1 MDEFQP
7 KPMAGLQMEDFCYP
21 LADVS
26 HLSEK
31 EKEALRR
38 RGRSIPKQLDS
49 DEEFEQWITV
59 FVPYN
64 WHITMPEGGFDALS
78 AEDKQV
84 VISGAAYQRALWYH
98 AKHFKAWQKEH
109 LQPLVDELVEE
120 ARHAP
125 QYTWQSLYS
134 LELGKL
140 RCMRAYFSH
149 SLIADKDGNFG
160 FNRWIDTSIR
170 LLEYLEED
178 GSNITDEQAL
188 RVNTR
193 NVGDLVS
200 PGLVKF
206 YEEALIPDGQER
218 ETFLDKAD
226 YGRKIYV
233 RKMERLYYRIRL
245 YNMRAWWE

>member
-109 LQPLVDELVEE
+109 LQPLVDELV
-120 ARHAP
+120 
-125 QYTWQSLYS
+125 
-134 LELGKL
+134 
-140 RCMRAYFSH
+140 
-149 SLIADKDGNFG
+149 
-160 FNRWIDTSIR
+160 
-170 LLEYLEED
+170 
-178 GSNITDEQAL
+178 
-188 RVNTR
+188 
-193 NVGDLVS
+193 
-200 PGLVKF
+200 
-206 YEEALIPDGQER
+206 
-218 ETFLDKAD
+218 
-226 YGRKIYV
+226 
-233 RKMERLYYRIRL
+233 
-245 YNMRAWWE
+245 